1 MASMLLS
8 LLLSLM
14 LQTVEARSNTK
25 RGSSSSKSSSSSS
38 SSGSGSG
45 NGGSAGVN
53 LWADLLMACFVIFV
67 VLAPSFF
74 FRVNDTASAP
84 SSRLPRRHR
93 ALSTRKER

>member
-1 MASMLLS
+1 MLLS

-14 LQTVEARSNTK
+14 LQIVEARSNAK
-25 RGSSSSKSSSSSS
+25 RGSSSKSSN

-45 NGGSAGVN
+45 NGGSAGGVN